1 MATDGR
7 GVSHTRGSGA
17 VAVPLPAG
25 QTAGMSQWSD
35 LARPPLRQPALA
47 RALTLGPDADWRAV
61 EVVAATGSTNADVA
75 ARARDGEPE
84 GLVLVA
90 DHQDAGRGRLG
101 RSWQAPPRAALAV
114 SVLLRPAVDP
124 ARWSWLPLLVGLG
137 VAEAL
142 TRTCGLPAGLKWPND
157 VLVPEPVRGEAPEQG
172 ERRKVCGV
180 LAEAVAGPDGV
191 PVAAVLGFGLN
202 VDQARDELPVPAAT
216 SLRLAGAA
224 TLDRDT
230 VLRACL
236 RAVAVRYRSWVEAGG
251 DPRASGLGAAYR
263 EACLTL
269 GLEVEVS
276 LPGDAEPVRGVAE
289 EVDDE
294 GRLVVR
300 TPSGPRALA
309 AGDVVHV
316 RPA

>member
-1 MATDGR
+1 
-7 GVSHTRGSGA
+7 
-17 VAVPLPAG
+17 
-25 QTAGMSQWSD
+25 MSQWSD
-35 LARPPLRQPALA
+35 LARPPLRRPALA
-47 RALTLGPDADWRAV
+47 RALTQGPDAAWRAL
-61 EVVAATGSTNADVA
+61 EVVASTGSTNADVA
-75 ARARDGEPE
+75 ARARAGEPE
-84 GLVLVA
+84 GLVVVA

-101 RSWQAPPRAALAV
+101 RGWQAPPRAALAV
-114 SVLLRPAVDP
+114 SVLLRPPVDP
-124 ARWSWLPLLVGLG
+124 ARWSWLPLLTGLG

-142 TRTCGLPAGLKWPND
+142 VRTCGVPAGLKWPND
-157 VLVPEPVRGEAPEQG
+157 VLVPEPERGRPPEEG

-180 LAEAVAGPDGV
+180 LVEAVTGPDGA
-191 PVAAVLGFGLN
+191 PVAAVAGFGLN
-202 VDQARDELPVPAAT
+202 VDQGRDELPVPGAT

-236 RAVAVRYRSWVEAGG
+236 RAVAVRYRQWVDADG
-251 DPRASGLGAAYR
+251 DPRASGVGAAYR

-269 GLEVEVS
+269 GLEVEVT
-276 LPGDAEPVRGVAE
+276 LPGRSAPLRGVAE

-294 GRLVVR
+294 GRLVVSA
-300 TPSGPRALA
+300 SGGREALA